1 MITAGSGSVAYRRQ
15 IGCLRLWYCPMVMR
29 FIVCTTRSPRS
40 RHERSNSVLRSGRSS
55 PGPSTLCSA
64 PINAARSSLVSAT
77 ACEKKPIPVLYP
89 VILPWFSTTF
99 AAPWVA
105 RWRVQ
110 VMFEYVER
118 TPCGIHRRQSSG
130 EKATTGILL
139 GVAARSYQPYGE
151 SASLAR

>member
-29 FIVCTTRSPRS
+29 FIVCPSFQMPTQQIGS
-40 RHERSNSVLRSGRSS
+40 RSGRSS

-77 ACEKKPIPVLYP
+77 ACEKKPIP